1 MEVMLRPLRRNDWA
15 GVFKFKNCS
24 DYLGS
29 YFTRSGQ
36 LYTGL
41 REEDGVDAET
51 VARLSSAEKGIDQ
64 PLNPSSEFWNTFT
77 IKIGN
82 KDIFLDTSSPMDEL
96 KYLFLKNHK
105 RVANGYGD
113 NKPTANYVLINKESD
128 AKEANKYNQIKR
140 KAVKEFDKL
149 SANDQRKALR
159 LYGHRSDALSPELV
173 ENKLFELI
181 EKDPQKFL
189 DKWVDN
195 KRRETEF
202 LIQEGVSKN
211 VIKRNKSEY
220 KYGIDTIGISID
232 DAINYLDSAE
242 HRDLKQIIINEV
254 NAK

>member
-1 MEVMLRPLRRNDWA
+1 MEVMLRPLRHNDWA
-15 GVFKFKNCS
+15 GVFKFKNCA
-24 DYLGS
+24 DYLGT

-36 LYTGL
+36 IYTGL
-41 REEDGVDAET
+41 REEDGVSKET
-51 VARLSSAEKGIDQ
+51 VERLSHDLDKA
-64 PLNPSSEFWNTFT
+64 LNPSSEFWNTFF
-77 IKIGN
+77 IKVGN
-82 KDIFLDTSSPMDEL
+82 KDIYLDTSNAMDEL
-96 KYLFLKNHK
+96 KYLFLTNHK

-140 KAVKEFDKL
+140 KAIKEFDKL

-159 LYGHRSDALSPELV
+159 LYGHRSDALSSELV

-202 LIQEGVSKN
+202 LIQEAVSKN

-220 KYGIDTIGISID
+220 KYGQDTIGISVD
-232 DAINYLDSAE
+232 DAINYLDSPE
-242 HRDLKQIIINEV
+242 HRDLKQIIINEI
-254 NAK
+254 NGK

>member
-1 MEVMLRPLRRNDWA
+1 MEVILRPLRRNDWA

-24 DYLGS
+24 DSLGT
-29 YFTRSGQ
+29 YYTRSGQ
-36 LYTGL
+36 IYTGL
-41 REEDGVDAET
+41 TEEDGVSQET
-51 VARLSSAEKGIDQ
+51 IDKLSKKLDV
-64 PLNPSSEFWNTFT
+64 PLTPSSEFWNTFY

-82 KDIFLDTSSPMDEL
+82 KDIIIDTTLGPMDEL
-96 KYLFLKNHK
+96 KYLFLRNHK

-113 NKPTANYVLINKESD
+113 LKPTANYVLINKESD

-140 KAVKEFDKL
+140 KAIKEFDKL

-202 LIQEGVSKN
+202 IIQEAVSKN

-220 KYGIDTIGISID
+220 KYGQDTIGISID
-232 DAINYLDSAE
+232 DAINYLDSPE
-242 HRDLKQIIINEV
+242 HRDLKQVIINEV
-254 NAK
+254 NSK